1 MAIRKRDISDKVNAG
16 FDKFERKIDARI
28 QNRINDL
35 REELSRTRLEEDK
48 ITVMAEDR
56 AFGEISKQIEK
67 IKEDFRI
74 NSQAVV
80 EIERRVS
87 RLEKSMEDREIGDR
101 TGEGD
106 IKDEL

>member
-87 RLEKSMEDREIGDR
+87 RLEKSIEDREIGDR
-101 TGEGD
+101 TGEGG